1 MLMWFKQCHEPLMTG
16 NGKHTTY
23 KNGDLGDGANGIVS
37 PTLWQ
42 YGGYK
47 ATELGEE
54 IAVMLC

>member
-1 MLMWFKQCHEPLMTG
+1 MTG

-47 ATELGEE
+47 APELGEE